1 MDGLR
6 SHIFFVDDV
15 AAAAAWY
22 QRATGKAPYF
32 DQPFYTGFELGGY
45 ELGLHPA
52 SSTQRPGVGGDRAYW
67 GVADAAAAYA
77 RLVEL
82 GAQPLEPVEDVG
94 GGIRI
99 GAVRD
104 PFGNALGII
113 ENPSFR
119 AGVVEVVGPGCAL
132 AAGTGDLSPR
142 LIRHELVLAAPPP
155 QVWAL
160 WTTNKGLESWFVPRA
175 DVELRIGGKFEVLF
189 LLDQPPGL
197 QGSEGCRVLSFLP
210 ERMLSFTWNAPPT
223 HPLTRPQHTW
233 VVIELAP
240 EGAGT
245 RFVLTHL
252 GWPEAGMAQADGPW
266 VATFVYFDA
275 AWAEVLSELAAACGS
290 APG

>member
-22 QRATGKAPYF
+22 QRVTGKAPYF

-52 SSTQRPGVGGDRAYW
+52 SRNQRPGVGGDRAYW
-67 GVADAAAAYA
+67 GVADAAAAFA

-82 GAQPLEPVEDVG
+82 GAQPLEPVEEVG

-119 AGVVEVVGPGCAL
+119 AGVVEVVGQGRSL
-132 AAGTGDLSPR
+132 AAGPDDLSPR
-142 LIRHELVLAAPPP
+142 LIRHDVLLAAPPP
-155 QVWAL
+155 RVWAL
-160 WTTNKGLESWFVPRA
+160 WSTNAGLESWFVPRA
-175 DVELRIGGKFEVLF
+175 DVELRIGGKYEVYF
-189 LLDQPPGL
+189 LLGQPVGS

-210 ERMLSFTWNAPPT
+210 ERMLSFTWNAPPNQ
-223 HPLTRPQHTW
+223 PLTRPRHTW
-233 VVIELAP
+233 VVLEFDAVD
-240 EGAGT
+240 AGT
-245 RFVLTHL
+245 RLRLTHL
-252 GWPEAGMAQADGPW
+252 GWPASGLADAEGPW
-266 VATFVYFDA
+266 TQTFDYFER
-275 AWAEVLSELAAACGS
+275 AWAEVLRELQAAVAATG
-290 APG
+290 